1 MNKQEFLLSLRK
13 GLSGLPQDD
22 IEERLSFY
30 SEIIDDKI
38 EEGISEEQALAET
51 GSVDEIVSRII
62 ADISL
67 TKLVK
72 DKITPKRKLLAPE
85 ILLLIL
91 GSPIWLSL
99 AVTVLAVIFSLYI
112 SLWSIVIS
120 LWSIFVCLAACSIG
134 GVLVCVIFAVGGNT
148 ASGLAMLAAG
158 ALCAG
163 LAIFA
168 FFGCKA
174 ATKGTLILTKKMAIW
189 IKNCFRVKEAAQ

>member
-62 ADISL
+62 ADIPL

>member
-163 LAIFA
+163 LAICA